1 MQFVHYEHIPLDTT
15 VVFTT
20 MVLLVTKVVLS
31 ERICF
36 LRFKKISNIKV
47 VTFKS
52 IYIKPSRNSEDSF
65 ETSPHTLDQALRL
78 LLKDTVTLVI
88 FGPTRPGFGK
98 NSLLQ
103 SCCCRCTA
111 YITKQN
117 AKISKKYTK
126 AKQLNGRK
134 AFHIRSLYLGVTR
147 FEQQSLCY
155 S

>member
-20 MVLLVTKVVLS
+20 MVLLVTKEVLS
-31 ERICF
+31 ERLCF

-52 IYIKPSRNSEDSF
+52 IYITPSRNSEDSF
-65 ETSPHTLDQALRL
+65 ETPPHTPDQALRL
-78 LLKDTVTLVI
+78 LLTDTLVI

-103 SCCCRCTA
+103 SCCCLSTA

-117 AKISKKYTK
+117 AKIGKTFTK

-134 AFHIRSLYLGVTR
+134 AFHIRSLYLSVTR